1 MIQRSANRK
10 NRGSSLVATFWLI
23 ATLGMILFGATKF
36 ISVDG
41 SLLAA
46 RKSVAYARAR
56 AETGLALG
64 AHPAS
69 RSGDAL
75 LHREFDDGGGY
86 RVNLSTEESR
96 LNVNELVKLN
106 QSAVVKRLFR
116 GWGISESDAAAVAD
130 SIKDW
135 VDADDLA
142 SLNGAERGAY
152 PNPALPFNRPF
163 RSLDELALV
172 RGMDQV
178 ARVRSG
184 WRDAFSLWAE
194 GKVDLNQANAEIIA
208 AGVGVAPSN
217 AEQLVADR
225 AGADGIAGTIDDRS
239 FVTVP
244 EALALLQVAPAL
256 MAGLDSQFTVSGKT
270 RRVESLGT
278 FGEQRRKLVLIRR
291 GTATLWRG
299 ELPIHDFNET
309 AEIPSQGGGL

>member
-1 MIQRSANRK
+1 MINRSANSK
-10 NRGSSLVATFWLI
+10 ERGSSLVATFWLI

-46 RKSVAYARAR
+46 RKGVAYARAH

-69 RSGDAL
+69 RSGDAIL
-75 LHREFDDGGGY
+75 RRKFDDGGSY
-86 RVNLSTEESR
+86 RVSLSTEESR
-96 LNVNELVKLN
+96 LNANELVKLN
-106 QSAVVKRLFR
+106 HSAVMKRLFR
-116 GWGISESDAAAVAD
+116 GWGISESDAAAIAD
-130 SIKDW
+130 AIKDW

-178 ARVRSG
+178 ARVRPN

-194 GKVDLNQANAEIIA
+194 GKVDLNQADAEIIA
-208 AGVGVAPSN
+208 AAVGVARSN
-217 AEQLVADR
+217 AAQLVAVR
-225 AGADGIAGTIDDRS
+225 AGADGIAGTVDDRS

-244 EALALLQVAPAL
+244 EALAILQVAPAL

-270 RRVESLGT
+270 RRVESIGA
-278 FGEQRRKLVLIRR
+278 FGEQHRKLALIRR
-291 GTATLWRG
+291 GAATLWRG
-299 ELPIHDFNET
+299 ELPMHDFDET
-309 AEIPSQGGGL
+309 AEHNNPGGAL